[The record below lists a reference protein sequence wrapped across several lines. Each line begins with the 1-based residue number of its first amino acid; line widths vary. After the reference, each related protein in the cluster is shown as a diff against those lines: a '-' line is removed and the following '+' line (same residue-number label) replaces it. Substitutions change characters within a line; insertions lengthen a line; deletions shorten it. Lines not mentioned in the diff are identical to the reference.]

1 MILSHM
7 ASENFQLSS
16 VAQSCHKYMTFK
28 YMIYLNLIDTN
39 VFYITG
45 ARVRKFLDNLIL
57 K

>member
-1 MILSHM
+1 M
-7 ASENFQLSS
+7 ASENFQFSS

>member
-7 ASENFQLSS
+7 ASENFQFSS
-16 VAQSCHKYMTFK
+16 VTQSCHMTFK